1 MNNHNPQDDVE
12 NMLYEMITTL
22 CGKPKDVHNNS
33 SLVNDLSLSSLEIV
47 QLIVMIEEKFNL
59 EIDMNV
65 EFKVIQEIID
75 YINKEVG
82 SNV

>member
-1 MNNHNPQDDVE
+1 MDNHKPKDDVE

-47 QLIVMIEEKFNL
+47 QLIVMIEEKFNV

-65 EFKVIQEIID
+65 EFKVIQDIID

>member
-1 MNNHNPQDDVE
+1 MNNHNPKDDVE

-33 SLVNDLSLSSLEIV
+33 GLVNDLALSSLEIV
-47 QLIVMIEEKFNL
+47 QLIVMIEEKFNV

-65 EFKVIQEIID
+65 EFKVIQDIID